1 MLNAM
6 APGWRQ
12 PHKGGFGHWP
22 SPLPEESVRLVM
34 SPWVGP
40 AAIEVLGP
48 SEDVWLQLPPPGSVI
63 TFARRWATGDKA
75 TALVV
80 RSWQLLGPADVS
92 RQPVSLP
99 RSGGRSV
106 AGYQAGESMR
116 RPAA

>member
-6 APGWRQ
+6 ASGWRQ

-34 SPWVGP
+34 SRWVGP

-48 SEDVWLQLPPPGSVI
+48 SEDVWLQLPLPGSVI

-80 RSWQLLGPADVS
+80 RSWQLLVGRCLETACVS
-92 RQPVSLP
+92 T
-99 RSGGRSV
+99 
-106 AGYQAGESMR
+106 A
-116 RPAA
+116 